1 MSDLELLRETAPAPA
16 PASPRARARARAALF
31 ARVDASEHRWRR
43 AWLFSAS
50 GAVATLAVAVAVFF
64 ALGAGGGQSD
74 AAAAN
79 LLHKAAQAALAQ
91 PGFDAL
97 GPDQYIYTKSV
108 DAYMTIHTFGKDQS
122 YSVLTPETREIWQRA
137 DGTGLIHET
146 SGKPTFLSD
155 RDRRLW
161 VDAGRPELGGPAV
174 GDMVLSN
181 DGGAAARMGSLALPS
196 DPDTLYAQLEKQ
208 ARGFGRRTYAEMF
221 VKVGDNLRESY
232 TTPAQRSALF
242 EVAARIPGVELVGD
256 VTDMVGRTGTG
267 VAMDDEVNHSR
278 QTLIFDPT
286 NYGLMGEEEST
297 LSGNEPGGYP
307 AGTVIGHGAYLE
319 QAVVDALKKRP

>member
-1 MSDLELLRETAPAPA
+1 MSELEFLRETTPAPA
-16 PASPRARARARAALF
+16 PASPPARARARAALSV
-31 ARVDASEHRWRR
+31 RIDASEHRRR
-43 AWLFSAS
+43 RVWLFSAS

-64 ALGAGGGQSD
+64 ALGAGGEQSD
-74 AAAAN
+74 ASAAN
-79 LLHKAAQAALAQ
+79 LLHKAAKAALAQ

-97 GPDQYIYTKSV
+97 GPNQYIYTKSV
-108 DAYMTIHTFGKDQS
+108 DAYMDTSVYENDRP
-122 YSVLTPETREIWQRA
+122 YSVMVPHTREIWLNA
-137 DGTGLIHET
+137 DGTGWLHET
-146 SGKPTFLSD
+146 AVSATFLSD
-155 RDRRLW
+155 RDRQLW
-161 VDAGRPELGGPAV
+161 IEAGRPDLASQGMDTVLRNEDGPTPP
-174 GDMVLSN
+174 MESLS
-181 DGGAAARMGSLALPS
+181 LPS

-221 VKVGDNLRESY
+221 VEVGDNLRESY

-256 VTDMVGRTGTG
+256 VTDAVGRTGTG
-267 VAMDDEVNHSR
+267 VAMDDEVNHTR

-297 LSGNEPGGYP
+297 LSGNEAGYSV
-307 AGTVIGHGAYLE
+307 GTVTGHGAYLE

>member
-1 MSDLELLRETAPAPA
+1 MSELEILRETTATPA

-31 ARVDASEHRWRR
+31 ARVDTSKHRRR
-43 AWLFSAS
+43 RVWFFSAS

-64 ALGAGGGQSD
+64 ALGTGGGQSD
-74 AAAAN
+74 ASAAN
-79 LLHKAAQAALAQ
+79 LLHKAAKAALAQ

-97 GPDQYIYTKSV
+97 GPGQYIYTKSV
-108 DAYMTIHTFGKDQS
+108 DAYLDTSVFENNPA
-122 YSVLTPETREIWQRA
+122 YSVLVPHTREVWLNA
-137 DGTGLIHET
+137 DGTGWLHET
-146 SGKPTFLSD
+146 SGKATFLSD
-155 RDRRLW
+155 RDRQLW
-161 VDAGRPELGGPAV
+161 IEAGRPDLETGGM
-174 GDMVLSN
+174 DTVLRN
-181 DGGAAARMGSLALPS
+181 EDGPTPPMESLSLPS

-208 ARGFGRRTYAEMF
+208 ARGFGRRMYAEMF
-221 VKVGDNLRESY
+221 VEVGDNLRESY

-256 VTDMVGRTGTG
+256 VTDAVGRIGTG
-267 VAMDDEVNHSR
+267 VAMDDEVNHIR
-278 QTLIFDPT
+278 ETLIFDPS

-307 AGTVIGHGAYLE
+307 AGTIIGHSAYLE